1 MIASTKTQIRN
12 MFRKW
17 EFKAAMLI
25 SLAYACAA
33 FIFMAKE
40 NWGLD
45 ASMIKDAN
53 QSVCYG
59 VNNRYLEE
67 IVHPFLYL

>member
-25 SLAYACAA
+25 SLAYACVS
-33 FIFMAKE
+33 FIFVARE
-40 NWGLD
+40 NWTL
-45 ASMIKDAN
+45 
-53 QSVCYG
+53 
-59 VNNRYLEE
+59 
-67 IVHPFLYL
+67 P